1 MQKVY
6 WQKKKSPVHTWPRIM
21 RLRVLG
27 CSLST
32 TPIAFDD
39 WTNILS
45 PEYTMEIPELVS
57 AGVNHRV
64 EILLPLPTLHF
75 CLHIFPIPWGEI
87 IQDNIKVVRMKENW
101 NFRKFPKIVVLC
113 SVERLHH
120 HFRSMCSSVN
130 WELRRRRMSEVEYKG
145 ASEGC

>member
-6 WQKKKSPVHTWPRIM
+6 WQMKKSPVHTWPRIM

-45 PEYTMEIPELVS
+45 PEYTMKFQSLLVLGLTIELRFCCRCQPFTSVFTSSDTLGWNNPRQHQGTDERELKFSQVS
-57 AGVNHRV
+57 
-64 EILLPLPTLHF
+64 E
-75 CLHIFPIPWGEI
+75 
-87 IQDNIKVVRMKENW
+87 
-101 NFRKFPKIVVLC
+101 IVVLC